1 MTETCVDSGPG
12 GRILI
17 VDDEREYVMVLAKR
31 LGKRGFQVTTTFGG
45 AEGIQALRRT
55 DFDVA
60 LVDLKMEDMNGL
72 EVLGVF
78 KKMAP
83 ETAVI
88 MLTGHGSAEAAKDGM
103 RMGAFDY
110 LSKPCELDQLIVKI
124 NQAMGRQEPQKA
136 EKKDSA

>member
-1 MTETCVDSGPG
+1 MTGTSVDFDRSAK
-12 GRILI
+12 ILL
-17 VDDEREYVMVLAKR
+17 VDDEREYARVLAKR
-31 LGKRGFQVTTTFGG
+31 LGKRGFKVTTAFSG

-72 EVLGVF
+72 EVLSIF

-83 ETAVI
+83 EVAVI
-88 MLTGHGSAEAAKDGM
+88 MVTGHGSAQAAKDGI

-110 LSKPCELDQLIVKI
+110 LSKPCELDDLIAKI
-124 NQAMGRQEPQKA
+124 KQAMGGSEPQESKIG
-136 EKKDSA
+136 DTT